1 MASKEPKPEFIPA
14 PKVLERYGVS
24 DMTLWRWLKDPA
36 LGFPRPVYIGRFRY
50 FRISELD
57 AWERA
62 LPREL
67 AAADEEA
74 ATAER
79 DCAESVDAE
88 AEQAKRGTGAAT
100 DEEASISEA
109 VGAE

>member
-1 MASKEPKPEFIPA
+1 MANKEPKPEFIPA

-67 AAADEEA
+67 AAADDEA
-74 ATAER
+74 ATAGR
-79 DCAESVDAE
+79 DRAE
-88 AEQAKRGTGAAT
+88 AGAAT
-100 DEEASISEA
+100 DEEASVSEA
-109 VGAE
+109 VATE